1 MRSRDIVLMLKRAFD
16 MFASLVGL
24 MLISPVL
31 LVLALVVKLDSPGP
45 VLFRQKRVGKRGVP
59 FRIRKFR
66 TMYVPTRPG
75 LELTA
80 GADPRI
86 TRVGRFLRRYK
97 FDELPQLIDVLQ
109 GTMSLV
115 GPRPEVPKY
124 IAMYPESSR
133 ATILSVRPGITDI
146 ASISFRHESDILA
159 VAEDP
164 ERTYLEQILP
174 IKIRLCEQYV
184 RERSFPSDFSIL
196 FKTIAAICSP
206 QRLPNLAPQEK
217 SSL

>member
-124 IAMYPESSR
+124 IAMYPESS
-133 ATILSVRPGITDI
+133 
-146 ASISFRHESDILA
+146 
-159 VAEDP
+159 
-164 ERTYLEQILP
+164 
-174 IKIRLCEQYV
+174 
-184 RERSFPSDFSIL
+184 
-196 FKTIAAICSP
+196 
-206 QRLPNLAPQEK
+206 
-217 SSL
+217 